1 MGSLPLHNTRE
12 DHQVIPNTL
21 PPLYPQGLEHD
32 ACGIAFLADLRGQ
45 GSHKLIQMGL
55 GALVNLEHRGA
66 KGSDPD
72 TGDGAGILIQNPDGF
87 WRRERELPPRGSYVT
102 GLLFIDGDR
111 AELLR
116 QLTDLLAE
124 CNWRIVGTRD
134 VPRNNQILG
143 AGSRSCEPDI
153 VQLFLA
159 DHRGAVGDQLERAAW
174 LLRRKI
180 EIEIPQ
186 LYFPSLS
193 GKTFIYKG
201 MLSAPQVEEYFL
213 DLQDEELSSG
223 IVLVHSRFSTN
234 TFPSWR
240 LAQPFRMVAHNGE
253 INTID
258 GNRNWMRARESLLA
272 SPLVEGDITD
282 AFPLVDAAES
292 DSASLDGV
300 FEMLA
305 LHGRS
310 LPHAIMMMIPEAW
323 EANSS
328 MPADVRDFY
337 RFHSSLMEPW
347 DGPAAVVFTDG
358 EMVGGV
364 LDRNG
369 LRPARYWVTDEG
381 IVVLASEVGVIDIP
395 SSSVVARGR
404 LEPGRIFL
412 VDTVKGAILDDAE
425 VKESLATMRP
435 WGEWL
440 KEHQVA
446 LGTLP
451 PRYMLVPQHGS
462 VVQRQQLFGYTEE
475 ELRLIITPMATQ
487 GQEPIG
493 SMGSDTPLAARSRL
507 PRPLFDFFYQRFAQV
522 TNPPLDAIRE
532 ELVTSY
538 EGVIGPEANLLE
550 PGPKSVRQIRLPH
563 PVIDND
569 ELAKLM
575 YINEDGEY
583 PDLNAKVIDIL
594 YPVGEGA
601 EGLRKALADVRMSA
615 EAAIR
620 DGFAVVILSDRH
632 ADWENAPIP
641 SLLAVSAIHHH
652 LVRTKLR
659 TQAGLVIEC
668 GDAREV
674 HHFAALISFGA
685 AAVNPYLAFDSIV
698 DLIREGVLPD
708 VSPRVAVRNYVK
720 AATKGIIKVMS
731 KMGISTIGSY
741 TGAQVFEIYGLSR
754 ELVDEYFPGARSPIG
769 GATLVEIADA
779 VAAHH
784 HRAYTQHPEE
794 FIHQSLDTGGQYQ
807 WRRDGEYHLFNP
819 ETVFLLQH
827 STRKRRL
834 DVFRRYTALVDD
846 LGRRANTLRGLL
858 EFRTEGLQPIP
869 VDEVESAESIIS
881 RFSTGAMSYGSI
893 SQEAHET
900 LAIAMNHL
908 GARSNTGE
916 GGEDPER
923 SVPSPDGTDR
933 RSKIR
938 QIASGRFGVSIDY
951 LSAAD
956 DIQIKMAQGAKPG
969 EGGQLPGE
977 KVYPWIAKTRNSTPG
992 VGLISPPPHHD
1003 IYSIEDLAQLIYDLK
1018 SANPRARIHVKLV
1031 SEVGVGTVAA
1041 GVVKAHADVVLISGG
1056 DGGTGAAPLNS
1067 LKHAGGPWEL
1077 GLAETVQTLVL
1088 NGLRDRVVVQVDG
1101 QLKTGRDVMV
1111 AALLGAEEYGF
1122 ATAPLVVS
1130 GCIMMRVCH
1139 LDTCPVGIATQN
1151 PELRSKFTG
1160 KPEFVE
1166 TFFEY
1171 IAQEVR
1177 EYLAKLGLRSLDEAI
1192 GRADLLEPLDLPAAQ
1207 LLGLDRLT
1215 YAKEGAPRRY
1225 RVGSRQDILASSL
1238 NSQIVEAVEPRLDKP
1253 APIRLLYKISNTD
1266 RAVGA
1271 TLGDL
1276 ITRRYGSDFLPPDAV
1291 SLTFDGSAGQSFG
1304 AFVPPGVTMQL
1315 RGDANDYVG
1324 KGLSGGRLIVAPP
1337 MTVGVT
1343 AEKAV
1348 VIGNVALYGATKGE
1362 LFVHGRAGERF
1373 AVRNS
1378 GATAVVEG
1386 VGDHGCEYMTGG
1398 VVVILGSIGRNF
1410 AAGMSGGLAFIW
1422 DPTGRTGDRVNQEMV
1437 DLDPIDEEQ
1446 QSLLKELLE
1455 RHVNYTG
1462 SAKAASVLAA
1472 ESRWIRN
1479 FVCIYPKDLK
1489 RVVLQDRA
1497 HRRQGARYSITTSD
1511 RGY

>member
-1 MGSLPLHNTRE
+1 MLPT
-12 DHQVIPNTL
+12 PM

-32 ACGIAFLADLRGQ
+32 ACGIAFLADLHGK

-55 GALVNLEHRGA
+55 DALVNLEHRGA

-72 TGDGAGILIQNPDGF
+72 TGDGAGILIQNPDAF
-87 WRRERELPPRGSYVT
+87 WRKDRELPPLGSYVT
-102 GLLFIDGDR
+102 GLLFLDGGR
-111 AELLR
+111 AKLLTR
-116 QLTDLLAE
+116 LNQLLVQFGWQMIACRE
-124 CNWRIVGTRD
+124 
-134 VPRNNQILG
+134 VPRNSQILG
-143 AGSRSCEPDI
+143 VGSQSCEPDM
-153 VQLFLA
+153 VQVFLV
-159 DHRGAVGDQLERAAW
+159 DNQGATGEQLERKAW
-174 LLRRKI
+174 LLRRKA
-180 EIEIPQ
+180 EQLIPE

-193 GKTFIYKG
+193 SRTFIYKG
-201 MLSAPQVEEYFL
+201 MLSAPQVQEYFL
-213 DLQDEELSSG
+213 DLQNDQLSSA

-240 LAQPFRMVAHNGE
+240 LAQPFRMIAHNGE

-258 GNRNWMRARESLLA
+258 GNRNWMRARESQLA
-272 SPLVEGDITD
+272 SALVEGDIAD
-282 AFPLVDAAES
+282 AFPLVDGSES

-323 EANSS
+323 EANVS
-328 MPADVRDFY
+328 MDPKLREFY
-337 RFHSSLMEPW
+337 RFHASLMEPW

-358 EMVGGV
+358 KMVGGV

-395 SSSVVARGR
+395 SSSVVTRGR

-412 VDTVKGAILDDAE
+412 VDTSKGTILDDAE
-425 VKESLATMRP
+425 VKDSLAVMRP
-435 WGEWL
+435 WGDWL
-440 KEHQVA
+440 REHQVS
-446 LGTLP
+446 LSSLP

-475 ELRLIITPMATQ
+475 ELRLIVSPMATQ

-507 PRPLFDFFYQRFAQV
+507 PRPFFDYFYQRFAQV

-538 EGVIGPEANLLE
+538 EGAIGPEKNLLD
-550 PGPKSVRQIRLPH
+550 PGPESVRQIHLPH

-569 ELAKLM
+569 ELAKLI
-575 YINEDGEY
+575 YINDDGEY

-601 EGLRKALADVRMSA
+601 KGLQKALTDIRVAA
-615 EAAIR
+615 EGAIR

-632 ADWENAPIP
+632 ADWEHAPIP

-652 LVRTKLR
+652 LVRTRLR

-708 VSPRVAVRNYVK
+708 IAPRVAVRNYVR
-720 AATKGIIKVMS
+720 AATKGIIKIMS

-741 TGAQVFEIYGLSR
+741 TGAQIFEIYGLSR
-754 ELVDEYFPGARSPIG
+754 EVVDEYFPGARSPMG
-769 GATLVEIADA
+769 GADLAEIADV
-779 VAAHH
+779 VASHH

-794 FIHQSLDTGGQYQ
+794 FAHQSLETGGHYQ

-834 DVFRRYTALVDD
+834 DVFRRYTSLVDD

-858 EFRTEGLQPIP
+858 GFRSDGIQPIP
-869 VDEVESAESIIS
+869 VDEVESIESIIS

-908 GARSNTGE
+908 GGRSNTGE

-923 SVPSPDGTDR
+923 SKPAQDGTDR

-938 QIASGRFGVSIDY
+938 QIASGRFGVSIEY

-1018 SANPRARIHVKLV
+1018 SANPRARVHVKLV

-1101 QLKTGRDVMV
+1101 QLKTGRDVIV

-1130 GCIMMRVCH
+1130 GCIMMRACH

-1177 EYLAKLGLRSLDEAI
+1177 EYLAQLGLHSLDEAI
-1192 GRADLLEPLDLPAAQ
+1192 GRADLLQPLDSSAAKS
-1207 LLGLDRLT
+1207 LGLERLT
-1215 YAKEGAPRRY
+1215 YRSEGTPRRF
-1225 RVGSRQDILASSL
+1225 RPGSQENILQNGMNA
-1238 NSQIVEAVEPRLDKP
+1238 QIVRDVEPLLDRP
-1253 APIRLLYKISNTD
+1253 GPIQLHYEIHNTD

-1276 ITRRYGSDFLPPDAV
+1276 ITRRYGSNFLPRDTV
-1291 SLTFDGSAGQSFG
+1291 SMVFDGSAGQSFG
-1304 AFVPPGVTMQL
+1304 AFVPSGVTMEL

-1324 KGLSGGRLIVAPP
+1324 KGLSGGRIIVAPP
-1337 MTVGVT
+1337 MSVGVV

-1378 GATAVVEG
+1378 GASAVVEG

-1410 AAGMSGGLAFIW
+1410 AAGMSGGLAFLW
-1422 DPTGRTGDRVNQEMV
+1422 DPSARAASRVNQEMV

-1446 QSLLKELLE
+1446 ELLLKDLLE
-1455 RHVNYTG
+1455 QHARSTG
-1462 SAKAASVLAA
+1462 SAKAASILATQ
-1472 ESRWIRN
+1472 SKWLRN

-1497 HRRQGARYSITTSD
+1497 HRRQGARYSVTTLD
-1511 RGY
+1511 RRY

>member
-1 MGSLPLHNTRE
+1 M
-12 DHQVIPNTL
+12 IPSPL
-21 PPLYPQGLEHD
+21 PPLYPRGSEHD
-32 ACGIAFLADLRGQ
+32 ACGIAFITDLHGG
-45 GSHKLIQMGL
+45 GSHKLIEMGL

-72 TGDGAGILIQNPDGF
+72 TGDGAGILIQNPDDF
-87 WRRERELPPRGSYVT
+87 WRLERNLPPKGAYVT
-102 GLLFIDGDR
+102 GLLFIEGDR
-111 AELLR
+111 A
-116 QLTDLLAE
+116 TLLAKLHDILVATG
-124 CNWRIVGTRD
+124 WHLLDVRT
-134 VPRNNQILG
+134 VPRNSDILG
-143 AGSRSCEPDI
+143 AGSKASEPDM
-153 VQLFLA
+153 VQLFLE
-159 DHRGAVGDQLERAAW
+159 DSEGRTGDRLERKAW
-174 LLRRKI
+174 LLRSRV
-180 EIEIPQ
+180 ERALPE

-193 GKTFIYKG
+193 SRTFIFKG
-201 MLSAPQVEEYFL
+201 MLSAPQVEVYFR
-213 DLQDEELSSG
+213 DLQDHRLTTG

-240 LAQPFRMVAHNGE
+240 LAQPFRMIAHNGE

-272 SPLVEGDITD
+272 SQLVEGDLRD
-282 AFPLVDAAES
+282 AFPLVATDES

-310 LPHAIMMMIPEAW
+310 LPHAMMMMIPEAW
-323 EANSS
+323 EANTT
-328 MPADVRDFY
+328 MKEGVRDFY
-337 RFHSSLMEPW
+337 RFHASLMEPW

-358 EMVGGV
+358 TLVGGV

-381 IVVLASEVGVIDIP
+381 LVILASEVGVIDIP
-395 SSSVVARGR
+395 PSSIITRGR

-412 VDTVKGAILDDAE
+412 VDTSKGAILDDAE
-425 VKESLATMRP
+425 VKESLAELRP
-435 WGEWL
+435 WGQWL
-440 KEHQVA
+440 TEHQVSLDSLA
-446 LGTLP
+446 

-462 VVQRQQLFGYTEE
+462 IVQRQQLFGYTEE

-493 SMGSDTPLAARSRL
+493 SMGSDTPLAARSEAAK
-507 PRPLFDFFYQRFAQV
+507 PFFDFFYQRFAQV

-538 EGVIGPEANLLE
+538 EGVIGPERNLLE
-550 PGPKSVRQIRLPH
+550 PGPESVRQIRLPH

-594 YPVGEGA
+594 YPVGEG
-601 EGLRKALADVRMSA
+601 ELGLRKAINDIRNAA
-615 EAAIR
+615 EEAIR
-620 DGFAVVILSDRH
+620 DGYAVVILSDRH
-632 ADWENAPIP
+632 ANWELAPIP

-674 HHFAALISFGA
+674 HHFATLISFGA

-698 DLIREGVLPD
+698 DLIREGVLAD
-708 VSPRVAVRNYVK
+708 IAPRLAVRNYVK

-741 TGAQVFEIYGLSR
+741 TGAQVFEIYGLSS
-754 ELVDEYFPGARSPIG
+754 EVVEEYFPGARSPMG
-769 GATLVEIADA
+769 GNDLADIAAT
-779 VAAHH
+779 VARHH
-784 HRAYTQHPEE
+784 HRAYASHREQ
-794 FIHQSLDTGGQYQ
+794 FIHQNLETGGQYQ

-827 STRKRRL
+827 STRRRRE
-834 DVFRRYTALVDD
+834 DIFRRYTALVDD

-858 EFRTEGLQPIP
+858 ELATDRVTPIP
-869 VDEVESAESIIS
+869 IDEVEPIESIVS

-900 LAIAMNHL
+900 LAIAMNRL
-908 GARSNTGE
+908 GGRSNTGE

-923 SVPSPDGTDR
+923 AAPTSDGLDR

-938 QIASGRFGVSIDY
+938 QIASGRFGVSIEY

-1018 SANPRARIHVKLV
+1018 SANPRARVHVKLV

-1067 LKHAGGPWEL
+1067 LKHAGGPWEI

-1101 QLKTGRDVMV
+1101 QLKTGRDVIV

-1151 PELRSKFTG
+1151 PELRTKFTG

-1166 TFFEY
+1166 TFFQY

-1177 EYLAKLGLRSLDEAI
+1177 EYLAQLGLRSLDEAI
-1192 GRADLLEPLDLPAAQ
+1192 GRADLLKSINTPEALR
-1207 LLGLDRLT
+1207 LGLDRLT
-1215 YAKEGAPRRY
+1215 YFQEDTARRFRKE
-1225 RVGSRQDILASSL
+1225 STQDILADSL
-1238 NSQIVEAVEPRLDKP
+1238 NQRIVADIEPRLSKTVT
-1253 APIRLLYKISNTD
+1253 IRLRYPITNTD

-1276 ITRRYGSDFLPPDAV
+1276 VTRRFSAAPLAPDSIA
-1291 SLTFDGSAGQSFG
+1291 LTFDGSAGQSFG
-1304 AFVPPGVTMQL
+1304 AFAPFGVTMKL
-1315 RGDANDYVG
+1315 HGDANDYVG
-1324 KGLSGGRLIVAPP
+1324 KGLSGARLVIAPD
-1337 MTVGVT
+1337 MHVGVV
-1343 AEKAV
+1343 AENTV
-1348 VIGNVALYGATKGE
+1348 VTGNVALYGAIRGE
-1362 LFVHGRAGERF
+1362 LFVLGRAGERF

-1422 DPTGRTGDRVNQEMV
+1422 DPSGQTSARVNQEMV
-1437 DLDPIDEEQ
+1437 DLDPLDDEQ
-1446 QSLLKELLE
+1446 FALVKDLLE
-1455 RHVNYTG
+1455 RHARYTG
-1462 SAKAASVLAA
+1462 SSKAASILAMQ
-1472 ESRWIRN
+1472 ERWQRS
-1479 FVCIYPKDLK
+1479 FVCVYPKDLK
-1489 RVVLQDRA
+1489 RVVLQERA
-1497 HRRQGARYSITTSD
+1497 HRHQGSRYSVATTN

>member
-1 MGSLPLHNTRE
+1 MLPT
-12 DHQVIPNTL
+12 PM
-21 PPLYPQGLEHD
+21 PPLYPRGLEHD
-32 ACGIAFLADLRGQ
+32 ACGIAFLADLHGK

-55 GALVNLEHRGA
+55 DALVNLEHRGA
-66 KGSDPD
+66 MGSDPD

-87 WRRERELPPRGSYVT
+87 WRRDRQLPPPGAYVT
-102 GLLFIDGDR
+102 GLLFLDGDR
-111 AELLR
+111 AELLA
-116 QLTDLLAE
+116 QLQQLLDQSS
-124 CNWRIVGTRD
+124 WRIIDRRE
-134 VPRNNQILG
+134 VPRNSQILG
-143 AGSRSCEPDI
+143 AGSRSCEPDM
-153 VQLFLA
+153 VQLFLE
-159 DHRGAVGDQLERAAW
+159 DRQGATGVHLERKAW

-180 EIEIPQ
+180 EQSLPE

-193 GKTFIYKG
+193 GRTFIYKG
-201 MLSAPQVEEYFL
+201 MLSAPQVQQYFL
-213 DLQDEELSSG
+213 DLQDAQLSTG

-240 LAQPFRMVAHNGE
+240 LAQPFRMIAHNGE

-258 GNRNWMRARESLLA
+258 GNRNWMRARESQL
-272 SPLVEGDITD
+272 SSELVEGDIAD
-282 AFPLVDAAES
+282 AFPLVDVSES

-323 EANSS
+323 EANTS
-328 MPADVRDFY
+328 MDTRVRDFY
-337 RFHSSLMEPW
+337 RFHASLMEPW

-369 LRPARYWVTDEG
+369 LRPARYWITDEG

-412 VDTVKGAILDDAE
+412 VDTGKGTILDDAE

-435 WGEWL
+435 WGDWL
-440 KEHQVA
+440 REHQVS
-446 LGTLP
+446 LSSLP

-475 ELRLIITPMATQ
+475 ELRLIVLPMATQ
-487 GQEPIG
+487 AQEPIG

-507 PRPLFDFFYQRFAQV
+507 PRPFFDFFYQRFAQV

-538 EGVIGPEANLLE
+538 EGVIGPEKNLLE
-550 PGPKSVRQIRLPH
+550 PGPNSVRQIHLPH

-569 ELAKLM
+569 ELAKLI
-575 YINEDGEY
+575 YINDDGEY

-594 YPVGEGA
+594 YPVAEGA
-601 EGLRKALADVRMSA
+601 KGLQKALAAIRVAA
-615 EAAIR
+615 EEAIR

-632 ADWENAPIP
+632 ADWEHAPIP

-674 HHFAALISFGA
+674 HHFASLISFGA

-708 VSPRVAVRNYVK
+708 IAPRVAVRNYVK
-720 AATKGIIKVMS
+720 AATKGIIKIMS

-741 TGAQVFEIYGLSR
+741 TGAQIFEIYGLSQ
-754 ELVDEYFPGARSPIG
+754 EVVDEYFPGARSPMG
-769 GATLVEIADA
+769 GAGLVEIADV

-794 FIHQSLDTGGQYQ
+794 FAHQNLATGGQYQ

-827 STRKRRL
+827 STRKRQQ
-834 DVFRRYTALVDD
+834 DVFRRYTSLVDD

-858 EFRTEGLQPIP
+858 ELRSDSVQPIP
-869 VDEVESAESIIS
+869 VEEVESVKSIIS

-900 LAIAMNHL
+900 LAIAMNRL
-908 GARSNTGE
+908 GGRSNTGE

-923 SVPSPDGTDR
+923 SQPGPDGTDR
-933 RSKIR
+933 RSRIR
-938 QIASGRFGVSIDY
+938 QIASGRFGVSIEY

-1018 SANPRARIHVKLV
+1018 SANPRARVHVKLV

-1077 GLAETVQTLVL
+1077 GLAETVQTLVV

-1101 QLKTGRDVMV
+1101 QLKTGRDVIV

-1130 GCIMMRVCH
+1130 GCIMMRACH

-1171 IAQEVR
+1171 IAEEVR
-1177 EYLAKLGLRSLDEAI
+1177 AYLAQLGLHSLDEAI
-1192 GRADLLEPLDLPAAQ
+1192 GRADLLQPRDSSAAQ
-1207 LLGLDRLT
+1207 RLGLDRLT
-1215 YAKEGAPRRY
+1215 YRNEGAPRRF
-1225 RVGSRQDILASSL
+1225 RPGSQENILE
-1238 NSQIVEAVEPRLDKP
+1238 NSMNAAIVEAVEPRLNRSG
-1253 APIRLLYKISNTD
+1253 AIRLQYEIHNTD

-1276 ITRRYGSDFLPPDAV
+1276 VTRRYGSDYLPPDTV
-1291 SLTFDGSAGQSFG
+1291 SLVFDGSAGQSFG
-1304 AFVPPGVTMQL
+1304 AFVPPGVTMEL

-1324 KGLSGGRLIVAPP
+1324 KGLSGGRLVIAPP
-1337 MTVGVT
+1337 MSVGVV

-1378 GATAVVEG
+1378 GASAVVEG

-1398 VVVILGSIGRNF
+1398 VVVIIGSIGRNF
-1410 AAGMSGGLAFIW
+1410 AAGMSGGLAFLW
-1422 DPTGRTGDRVNQEMV
+1422 DPTGKAAARVNQEMV

-1446 QSLLKELLE
+1446 QSLLKDLLE
-1455 RHVNYTG
+1455 RHARLTG
-1462 SAKAASVLAA
+1462 SAKASSILAA
-1472 ESRWIRN
+1472 QGGWSRS
-1479 FVCIYPKDLK
+1479 FVCVYPKDLK

-1497 HRRQGARYSITTSD
+1497 HRRQGARYAITTLD